1 MPACD
6 TAIASRRK
14 PEGRNARYPP
24 LSTVTVPAEN
34 QINGMVR
41 FDEIQDIRR
50 MGQQQRKAMV
60 RTSGD
65 TSKIGSME
73 RGIIDPS
80 NHQLPSSG

>member
-1 MPACD
+1 
-6 TAIASRRK
+6 
-14 PEGRNARYPP
+14 
-24 LSTVTVPAEN
+24 VPAEN

-65 TSKIGSME
+65 T
-73 RGIIDPS
+73 
-80 NHQLPSSG
+80 